1 MPATIRLH
9 SEKGDAALMQ
19 DFSVSFLDRFTIA
32 AKGAAVVALS
42 LLVASCSNSKIDTAK
57 AELDTAPKFT
67 EEQVG
72 VKASPRVTE
81 LKVTPKG
88 GGRRQVGKPYKV
100 RGKWYTPMEDPEY
113 VASGRASWYGPN
125 FHGRL
130 TANGEVYNQYT
141 LSAAH
146 PTMPLPSYARVTN
159 LKNGSSVMVRVNDRG
174 PFHGKRIIDVSA
186 KAAELLDFKSA
197 GVADVKVEY
206 VGKARIEGSDD
217 KFLLASYRA
226 PGSPVIE
233 PGASQPG
240 TMIAM
245 AEEPQNPVAGAID
258 DQFAVNGIVLASIPV
273 PLRRPALFIE
283 GTPINVASN
292 ASAILGFAQEAPAD
306 SHAATAFAAFDG
318 KAVSS
323 GEEAVAMV
331 DPQLAARVA
340 LISLGTFEDP
350 EAASQ
355 VRQLFADT
363 GLVSATETVVEGRQA
378 WEMRMLVGG
387 DAADMVLKLARER
400 GFATAHRVSSTLQ

>member
-1 MPATIRLH
+1 
-9 SEKGDAALMQ
+9 MQ
-19 DFSVSFLDRFTIA
+19 DFSVSFFNRISIPA
-32 AKGAAVVALS
+32 RGAALAVLAFF
-42 LLVASCSNSKIDTAK
+42 VASCNNSTPETAK

-67 EEQVG
+67 EAQVG

-130 TANGEVYNQYT
+130 TANGEVYNQYA

-186 KAAELLDFKSA
+186 KAADLLDFKSA

-206 VGKARIEGSDD
+206 VGKARIEGSDE

-226 PGSPVIE
+226 PGTPVIE
-233 PGASQPG
+233 PGATQPG

-245 AEEPQNPVAGAID
+245 AAEPQNPVTGAID
-258 DQFAVNGIVLASIPV
+258 DQFALNGVALASIPI
-273 PLRRPALFIE
+273 PLRRPSLFME
-283 GTPINVASN
+283 GTPIDIAATTSVV
-292 ASAILGFAQEAPAD
+292 LGFAPDVGTGGA
-306 SHAATAFAAFDG
+306 AATAFAAFDV
-318 KAVSS
+318 AAAPVA
-323 GEEAVAMV
+323 ERDMAVAKV
-331 DPQLAARVA
+331 DPELAARVA
-340 LISLGTFEDP
+340 VISLGTFDNP
-350 EAASQ
+350 AAASH

-363 GLVSATETVVEGRQA
+363 GLVSARKTVTEGREA
-378 WEMRMLVGG
+378 WEIRMLVGG
-387 DAADMVLKLARER
+387 DAADGVLKLARER
-400 GFATAHRVSSTLQ
+400 GFATAHRALSTLQ

>member
-1 MPATIRLH
+1 MPENSLFRIRI
-9 SEKGDAALMQ
+9 S
-19 DFSVSFLDRFTIA
+19 IA
-32 AKGAAVVALS
+32 ARSAAVLAIAVGL
-42 LLVASCSNSKIDTAK
+42 ASCSSSKPQSAK

-67 EEQVG
+67 EKEVG
-72 VKASPRVTE
+72 VAASPRVTE

-88 GGRRQVGKPYKV
+88 GGRYQVGKPYKV
-100 RGKWYTPMEDPEY
+100 RGKWYTPKEDPTY

-186 KAAELLDFKSA
+186 KAADLLDFKNA

-206 VGKARIEGSDD
+206 VGRARIEGSDE

-226 PGSPVIE
+226 PGSPEIA
-233 PGASQPG
+233 PGATQPG

-245 AEEPQNPVAGAID
+245 AEDPAANPVAGAID
-258 DQFAVNGIVLASIPV
+258 EQFSVGGVMLASIPV
-273 PLRRPALFIE
+273 PVRRPALFME
-283 GTPINVASN
+283 GTPMIVAAMPSSLLMGYSQDTRDEGRIVLAFSTFDAVTPLAGSAAANVP
-292 ASAILGFAQEAPAD
+292 Q
-306 SHAATAFAAFDG
+306 
-318 KAVSS
+318 
-323 GEEAVAMV
+323 V
-331 DPQLAARVA
+331 DPELAARMAV
-340 LISLGTFEDP
+340 ISLGVFRDP
-350 EAASQ
+350 AAADY

-363 GLVSATETVVEGRQA
+363 GLVSSDETFADGQKA
-378 WEMRMLVGG
+378 WEMKMLVGG
-387 DAADMVLKLARER
+387 DAAGAVLELARER
-400 GFATAHRVSSTLQ
+400 GFASARLLPDSAR

>member
-1 MPATIRLH
+1 M
-9 SEKGDAALMQ
+9 
-19 DFSVSFLDRFTIA
+19 TIA
-32 AKGAAVVALS
+32 AKGAAIIALS
-42 LLVASCSNSKIDTAK
+42 LFMASCSNNTPEAAK

-100 RGKWYTPMEDPEY
+100 RGKWYTPTEDPDY

-186 KAAELLDFKSA
+186 KAADLLDFKHA

-206 VGKARIEGSDD
+206 VGKARIDGSDE

-226 PGSPVIE
+226 PRSPVIE
-233 PGASQPG
+233 PGATQPG

-245 AEEPQNPVAGAID
+245 AEEPQNAVAGAID
-258 DQFAVNGIVLASIPV
+258 DQFALNGVSLASIPI
-273 PLRRPALFIE
+273 PLRRPALFME
-283 GTPINVASN
+283 GTPIDIASN
-292 ASAILGFAQEAPAD
+292 ASALLGFAPDEPGNAGVA
-306 SHAATAFAAFDG
+306 SAFAAFD
-318 KAVSS
+318 KATSP
-323 GEEAVAMV
+323 VAARDLPVIAV
-331 DPQLAARVA
+331 DPQLAASA
-340 LISLGTFEDP
+340 AIISLGTFEDP
-350 EAASQ
+350 AAASH

-363 GLVSATETVVEGRQA
+363 GLVSASETAVEGRQA
-378 WEMRMLVGG
+378 WELRMLVGG
-387 DAADMVLKLARER
+387 DVAEMVLSLARER